1 MKPEQL
7 KPEQLKQELNN
18 FSGTEHYY
26 RFSAIMPN
34 VLLTDGAQ
42 YLAGAAK
49 AFWLMDVIGSHLPS
63 VPKDESFVVAILTKE
78 GVNAPGA
85 AFSLQDDVPPN
96 HIYATQAIEFTDFP
110 LDEIKLYAQFDG
122 ENWVIML
129 PGEY

>member
-1 MKPEQL
+1 MTPE
-7 KPEQLKQELNN
+7 ELKQELNN

-26 RFSAIMPN
+26 RFNALMPN
-34 VLLTDGAQ
+34 VLLTDGTQ
-42 YLAGAAK
+42 FLAGAVK

-63 VPKDESFVVAILTKE
+63 VPKDESFVVASLIKLVT
-78 GVNAPGA
+78 GGA
-85 AFSLQDDVPPN
+85 NFALADDYPAN
-96 HIYATQAIEFTDFP
+96 KCYASQAIEYTDFP